1 MTWYLPSFELNLDM
15 LVADGLCKREDNTV
29 LLLGEGES
37 GLVEVGL
44 NVVELGVVLVFV
56 LDLLFECFCQLLD
69 ALLNCCG
76 VARERSHAKHVEG
89 SALLHHLKEVAH
101 RSNSSA
107 ASRANGLS
115 HQSLAEHLI

>member
-1 MTWYLPSFELNLDM
+1 M
-15 LVADGLCKREDNTV
+15 LITNGLCKREDNTV

-44 NVVELGVVLVFV
+44 NVIELGVVLGLV
-56 LDLLFECFCQLLD
+56 LDLLLECFCQLLD
-69 ALLNCCG
+69 ALLNRCG
-76 VARERSHAKHVEG
+76 VCRERSHAKHVES

-101 RSNSSA
+101 RGNSSA
-107 ASRANGLS
+107 ASRVHGIS